1 MADVR
6 SDEDESSAL
15 RNLREDLT
23 FRYPEFAKND
33 QLYLKDYAKFLQ
45 TYPPGSVDSFGK
57 NDSKKCITIDEIQ
70 AGAQRFHAPNQWPS
84 KNKGPNNLLLILK
97 EHFVIG
103 TFPCRHFSVNIFLY

>member
-6 SDEDESSAL
+6 SDEDEASAL

-57 NDSKKCITIDEIQ
+57 NDPKKCITIDEIQ

-84 KNKGPNNLLLILK
+84 KNKGLIIYFIGRWKL
-97 EHFVIG
+97 FVNG
-103 TFPCRHFSVNIFLY
+103 TFP

>member
-6 SDEDESSAL
+6 SDEDEASAL

-84 KNKGPNNLLLILK
+84 KNKGLIIYFIGRWKLFVNL
-97 EHFVIG
+97 
-103 TFPCRHFSVNIFLY
+103 TFP